1 MSAARHG
8 VVSAAV
14 LALVALAS
22 AAAARPVAVGVT
34 PIPLHPGDAAQVE
47 VGQLDFL
54 AGLHL
59 RSADAEFGGLSG
71 LVVEGD
77 RAIMVSDRGRWVL
90 ARLRHDVT
98 GRLTGLDD
106 VVLAPLAESTG
117 QPVASLRAD
126 AEAVTRLADGRLLV
140 SFERRHRLWAYAP
153 GDDPANA
160 RPTPLPVPRDLAQ
173 ADSNG
178 GMEAVVEFAPGQLLA
193 LSESLRGPDNDLV
206 GWRLAGRRITPV
218 RYAVDGPY
226 VPTDLARLPSGDL
239 LVLERRF
246 SLLGGVAGQLRL
258 IPRAQL
264 DGTRLQ
270 PVPVARLET
279 PLNVDN
285 FEGLAVV
292 ERAAETLVYIV
303 SDNNFSSLQRTLLLQ
318 FRLRPGE

>member
-1 MSAARHG
+1 MAAARHG
-8 VVSAAV
+8 LVSAAL
-14 LALVALAS
+14 LALLALAW
-22 AAAARPVAVGVT
+22 AAVARPVTVGVT
-34 PIPLHPGDAAQVE
+34 PIPLQPGESAQVE
-47 VGQLDFL
+47 VGQLEFL

-59 RSADAEFGGLSG
+59 RSSDSQFGGLSG

-77 RAIMVSDRGRWVL
+77 RAVMVSDKGRWVL

-98 GRLTGLDD
+98 GRLTGFED
-106 VVLAPLAESTG
+106 VAIAPLAEPDG
-117 QPVASLRAD
+117 RPVADGRVD

-160 RPTPLPVPRDLAQ
+160 RPTPLLVPRDLAR
-173 ADSNG
+173 ADRNG
-178 GMEAVVEFAPGQLLA
+178 GIEGVVEYAPGHLLA
-193 LSESLRGPDNDLV
+193 LSESLRGEDNDLI
-206 GWRLAGRRITPV
+206 GWRMSGRSLVPV
-218 RYAVDGPY
+218 RYAADGPY
-226 VPTDLARLPSGDL
+226 VPTDLARLPNGDL

-246 SLLGGVAGQLRL
+246 SLLGGGAGQVRL

-264 DGTRLQ
+264 DGPRLQ

-285 FEGLAVV
+285 FEGLAVA
-292 ERAAETLVYIV
+292 ERAGETFVYIL
-303 SDNNFSSLQRTLLLQ
+303 SDDNFNPLQRTLLLQ